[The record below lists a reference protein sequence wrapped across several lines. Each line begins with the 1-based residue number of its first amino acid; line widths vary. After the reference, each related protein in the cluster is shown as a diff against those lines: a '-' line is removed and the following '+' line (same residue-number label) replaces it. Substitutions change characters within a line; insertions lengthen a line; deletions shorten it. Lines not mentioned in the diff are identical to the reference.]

1 MLSYEERD
9 GLKRLID
16 DARRVQL
23 RGPRRLPM
31 KASDACGQAFE
42 VAIPP
47 GGRTR
52 PSKLARLTRYCSALC
67 RSKGSRANGAS
78 RRFLEGGER
87 VQETQAAVIRRET
100 TPMRERSGSSTIVVV
115 VSLRR
120 ICNPE
125 VTGSIPVTLHSHGSV
140 RDRRP
145 PTAGTVGASH
155 VSAHLP
161 TWTKTTP
168 PLSSRS
174 RRCTSPPLSSL
185 V

>member
-1 MLSYEERD
+1 LSAPMLSYEERD

-67 RSKGSRANGAS
+67 RSNGSRANGRAGVSLKAAS
-78 RRFLEGGER
+78 ACGKLRRPSSEGRQPPCGS
-87 VQETQAAVIRRET
+87 AAPVPRSSSSSPSDVFAIRR
-100 TPMRERSGSSTIVVV
+100 S
-115 VSLRR
+115 
-120 ICNPE
+120 
-125 VTGSIPVTLHSHGSV
+125 PV
-140 RDRRP
+140 R
-145 PTAGTVGASH
+145 
-155 VSAHLP
+155 
-161 TWTKTTP
+161 
-168 PLSSRS
+168 SRS
-174 RRCTSPPLSSL
+174 RSTPTGQSATGDPLRREPSGPPTSALTCRRGRRRRL
-185 V
+185 R